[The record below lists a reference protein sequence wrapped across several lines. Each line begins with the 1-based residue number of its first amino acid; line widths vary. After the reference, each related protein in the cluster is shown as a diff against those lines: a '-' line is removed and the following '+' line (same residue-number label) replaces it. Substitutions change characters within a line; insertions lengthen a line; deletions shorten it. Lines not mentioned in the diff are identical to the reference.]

1 MADPKDPLGILN
13 TDAKQL
19 NLIREIYE
27 QIAKE
32 AGDVA
37 KAAKSFTEEQK
48 KAAQALG
55 LINERNATLVAAE
68 KELDQMYKGRAQHY
82 ADTKDDINELL
93 SINKKL
99 RDQELQN
106 EREKLTAIE
115 NNYKVARQRHD
126 LLFEELGMK
135 KKLLDKAREEYK
147 AELARIESQKNAK
160 RLEGAAYTR
169 AQKTAV
175 ANYVAQKRSLAGLE
189 DELDTQNQ
197 ILVNTKERLDVQ
209 ADQVERGEQTNKG
222 YETGLGFLDGMIEK
236 TGFFSEKWKTGPL
249 GGLTDF
255 LEGQGDMSELL
266 DELKIKAQKINFKNL
281 SANVLIA
288 IIEQTTKFMLEFDKL
303 GSSFRKNTGIIDRG
317 FSGMEQSIV
326 NVQRANLRMGVS
338 MDEAFASANA
348 LVSTMADF
356 TLMSDKAQN
365 KVLQVT
371 AVMQEF
377 GVSAQTTSEIF
388 NTFSKGLGY
397 DADQLEKLGTQIMGI
412 ATSLKVPPQIIA
424 TEFNAASKELMKY
437 GGEMIGVFEGLAEQS
452 KQTGL
457 AIGELMGV
465 VKEYDTF
472 AGAGE
477 AVGKLNAI
485 LGGPYLNS
493 INMLYATEEDRV
505 KMLRESISLSGRQFK
520 DLSRFE
526 QQAIA
531 SAAGIS
537 DMSQAAK
544 LFGGTASE
552 FANSRMEMKEMQERA
567 AKAQATMDKFAQVM
581 QSFAIAL
588 GPLVTILGFVA
599 EALIFLLNPLGE
611 IARFFDQDSDIIS
624 GLGTFTI
631 LLYGTTAAILKLTT
645 SAITFG
651 TAITTA
657 FLPVVAG
664 VLTFT
669 ALKAILEEIPGPIRA
684 IVGGIIAL
692 VTALYAFGQA
702 QALATA
708 LPTLGASMKAY
719 AAFTATAAA
728 SIAGFGGMLSGLDDF
743 DDGKK
748 KGEPVPGGMG
758 QLSKDGKR
766 ELFGRDGNWVMV
778 DGPTVTDIKS
788 SDTILNNSQTEKV
801 MAGGG
806 SAELLPML
814 TALQAT
820 LGELTTAIA
829 TAKQTENIQKDNQEI
844 VIKMDARKVAEGIH
858 PYALKWPGIR
868 LV

>member
-13 TDAKQL
+13 TDTKQL
-19 NLIREIYE
+19 KLIEEIYA
-27 QIAKE
+27 QIRVSL
-32 AGDVA
+32 GNVA
-37 KAAKSFTEEQK
+37 LAAKSFTEEQK

-55 LINERNATLVAAE
+55 LINERNEILIKAE
-68 KELDQMYKGRAQHY
+68 KELDMMYKGRAEHY
-82 ADTKDDINELL
+82 AETKNDINELL

-115 NNYKVARQRHD
+115 NNYKVAREQQ
-126 LLFEELGMK
+126 
-135 KKLLDKAREEYK
+135 KLLKETIDNEADLTAEVVRRHTIEASRIQTLVDADK
-147 AELARIESQKNAK
+147 
-160 RLEGAAYTR
+160 LEGAALVAARKKNTDDAVAQIDAIAN
-169 AQKTAV
+169 AQKKWDI
-175 ANYVAQKRSLAGLE
+175 QE
-189 DELDTQNQ
+189 DILKSTKTLLD
-197 ILVNTKERLDVQ
+197 EQ
-209 ADQVERGEQTNKG
+209 ADSVEKTENHNKI
-222 YETGLGFLDGMIEK
+222 YETSLGFLDGMIEK
-236 TGFFSEKWKTGPL
+236 TGFFSEKWQSGPM
-249 GGLTDF
+249 GGLTEF
-255 LEGQGDMSELL
+255 LEQGGDISKLF
-266 DELKIKAQKINFKNL
+266 DELSIKAQKINFKNL
-281 SANVLIA
+281 SANVLTA
-288 IIEQTTKFMLEFDKL
+288 IIEQTMKFMLEFDKL

-317 FSGMEQSIV
+317 FGGMEQSIV

-348 LVSTMADF
+348 LVSGMADF
-356 TLMSDKAQN
+356 TLMSDKAQD

-465 VKEYDTF
+465 VKQYDTF

-485 LGGPYLNS
+485 LGGPYLNA
-493 INMLYATEEDRV
+493 INMVYATEENRV

-520 DLSRFE
+520 DLARHE

-531 SAAGIS
+531 AAAGIN

-567 AKAQATMDKFAQVM
+567 AKAQATMDKFGQIM

-588 GPLVTILGFVA
+588 GPVVTILGVFA
-599 EALIFLLNPLGE
+599 GALIFLLNPVGE
-611 IARFFDQDSDIIS
+611 IARFFGHDSDIIS

-631 LLYGTTAAILKLTT
+631 LLYGTTAALMKLTT
-645 SAITFG
+645 ATVGFG
-651 TAITTA
+651 TAFSTA
-657 FLPVVAG
+657 FAPVVAG
-664 VLTFT
+664 VATF
-669 ALKAILEEIPGPIRA
+669 LLIRA
-684 IVGGIIAL
+684 FFEEMPAKMRAMLGLALGIA
-692 VTALYAFGQA
+692 AAFFAIGQA

-708 LPTLGASMKAY
+708 IPTLGGSMAAY
-719 AAFTATAAA
+719 AGFAALASA
-728 SIAGFGGMLSGLDDF
+728 SIAGFGGMLSGLDDW

-748 KGEPVPGGMG
+748 KGDPGGMG

-766 ELFGRDGNWVMV
+766 ELLGRDGNWVMV

-801 MAGGG
+801 MAGAG
-806 SAELLPML
+806 SAELLPIL

-829 TAKQTENIQKDNQEI
+829 TAKQTENMQKDNQEI
-844 VIKMDARKVAEGIH
+844 VIKMDGYKVAEGIH